1 MSYRGLQ
8 SARTM
13 AQQDVIF
20 EQAGQPVIWRTYVSS
35 SGGVA
40 AAGFGA
46 TAFYAER
53 VITALIAA
61 QSRQSLTIPES
72 QTPGGQIAN
81 AELLAITRQP
91 IGRNDELRWRGVD
104 YRVES
109 DPVPARIT
117 QTYVSL
123 IKRIDS

>member
-1 MSYRGLQ
+1 MSYRGLHT
-8 SARTM
+8 ARTM

-20 EQAGQPVIWRTYVSS
+20 EQAGQTAIWRTYVSS

-53 VITALIAA
+53 IITALFTRVT
-61 QSRQSLTIPES
+61 QPET
-72 QTPGGQIAN
+72 QTPGGQVVTADFQMT
-81 AELLAITRQP
+81 TRQP

-109 DPVPARIT
+109 DPAPARIT